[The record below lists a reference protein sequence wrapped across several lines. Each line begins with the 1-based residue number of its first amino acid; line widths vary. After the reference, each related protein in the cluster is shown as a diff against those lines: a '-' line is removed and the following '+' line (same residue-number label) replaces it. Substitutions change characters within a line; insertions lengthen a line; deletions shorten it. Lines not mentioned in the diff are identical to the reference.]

1 MIKYDAS
8 SITDGKHSSS
18 GNKNDYPA
26 TGYVITKYI
35 HDDDSYS
42 SPSGVISEKFFPII
56 RYAEIL
62 LAYSEALNNLQGS
75 HSIEL
80 TMPNGETKTYTENR
94 DLNKIKRAFNQ
105 IRYRVGLP
113 GVKDS
118 DLSGVD
124 NFNKIIQRE
133 RAIEFLYENQRYY
146 DVRRWG
152 IYEESEKEV
161 IQGMDLSKDEMNGY
175 F

>member
-118 DLSGVD
+118 DLSAW
-124 NFNKIIQRE
+124 IIL
-133 RAIEFLYENQRYY
+133 IKLFK
-146 DVRRWG
+146 
-152 IYEESEKEV
+152 EKELLNSYMK
-161 IQGMDLSKDEMNGY
+161 IKDTMTYVDGVFMKRVKRSNPRNGP
-175 F
+175 

>member
-1 MIKYDAS
+1 M
-8 SITDGKHSSS
+8 
-18 GNKNDYPA
+18 
-26 TGYVITKYI
+26 
-35 HDDDSYS
+35 
-42 SPSGVISEKFFPII
+42 ISEKFFPII

-133 RAIEFLYENQRYY
+133 RA
-146 DVRRWG
+146 
-152 IYEESEKEV
+152 
-161 IQGMDLSKDEMNGY
+161 MNSYMKTNDTMTYVDGV
-175 F
+175 FMKRVKKK